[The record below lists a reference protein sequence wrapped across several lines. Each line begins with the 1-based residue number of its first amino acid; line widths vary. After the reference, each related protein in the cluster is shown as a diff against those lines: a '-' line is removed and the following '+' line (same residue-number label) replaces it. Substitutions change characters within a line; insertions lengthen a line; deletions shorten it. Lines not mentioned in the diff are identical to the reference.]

1 MEYPVF
7 LYVGTYLSLSVCCL
21 SKASWPSRSLHNSFI
36 SATSAKKKKIENIDK
51 FCLHFQIQIQ
61 FEIESPLHKAEMNL
75 TAVC

>member
-36 SATSAKKKKIENIDK
+36 SATSAKKKNIDK

-61 FEIESPLHKAEMNL
+61 FEIESPLHKEEMNL